1 MDRSSPSLSRRRF
14 LAGVVALSGAA
25 ALPLLQACQSQQA
38 APAPTAQ
45 TVEKVVTQV
54 VEKQVPVTQV
64 VEKQV
69 TQVVE
74 KQVVVTA
81 TPAPKGPVTIEFIYS
96 GADDTSGPS
105 NVWLHDR
112 IAAFMKENPTIKV
125 KQTDMPWVG
134 QREVLITRLVSGDA
148 PDLAILHSNHAA
160 EIGAGMNG
168 LAVLD
173 EFPDWQKYAEIFVPA
188 RLDTTKV
195 GGKHY
200 GVPWFGIVFGIVCH
214 KPTFAEL
221 KLDFP
226 KTWTQF
232 REAAKAV
239 TNPGKRY
246 GYGAAMG
253 QGLDSAYRVYPEV
266 LTNGGRFMN
275 EDLTKFTFNDE
286 PNQQAMQLYVDMK
299 KDGSMVPGMEA
310 WTGQNEADTFAT
322 GLYAMAQ
329 GGPWVPLWEKDL
341 TKLNNWQLIIR
352 PRPDKVTGSAPSMTL
367 SDDIMLSIMRQS
379 KAKEETFKLIQ
390 YLQNEQT
397 ATERGVRPEL
407 VALPV
412 VKAVFNDPRWKQTWG
427 HEAYEFELA
436 HSEPWPYTPVLGEAQ
451 NIYALAVS
459 KAYRGD
465 LSVKQALDE
474 GVQKAQ
480 ALLKK

>member
-1 MDRSSPSLSRRRF
+1 MAS
-14 LAGVVALSGAA
+14 AA
-25 ALPLLQACQSQQA
+25 ALPILAACSA
-38 APAPTAQ
+38 APAAPTASAAAPATAAPVATQAASTPQ
-45 TVEKVVTQV
+45 TVEKVVTQI
-54 VEKQVPVTQV
+54 
-64 VEKQV
+64 
-69 TQVVE
+69 VE
-74 KQVVVTA
+74 KQVVSTVVVTA
-81 TPAPKGPVTIEFIYS
+81 VPAPKGPVTVEFLYS
-96 GADDTSGPS
+96 GADDATGPS
-105 NVWLHDR
+105 NKWIHDR
-112 IAAFMKENPTIKV
+112 IDAFQKENATIKV

-134 QREVLITRLVSGDA
+134 QREVLITRLVSGDS

-160 EIGAGMNG
+160 EIGAGMGG
-168 LAVLD
+168 LAPMEDLA
-173 EFPDWQKYAEIFVPA
+173 DWQKYSDIFVPA

-195 GGKHY
+195 SGKHY
-200 GVPWFGIVFGIVCH
+200 GVPWFGIVFGIACH

-232 REAAKAV
+232 REVAKAMII
-239 TNPGKRY
+239 PGKRY

-266 LTNGGRFMN
+266 LVNGGRFMTD
-275 EDLTKFTFNDE
+275 DLTKFTFNDDA
-286 PNQQAMQLYVDMK
+286 NQQALQLYVDMK
-299 KDGSMVPGMEA
+299 KDGSTVPGMEA
-310 WTGQNEADTFAT
+310 WTGQNESDTFAT
-322 GLYAMAQ
+322 GLYGMAQ
-329 GGPWVPLWEKDL
+329 GGPWIPLWEKDPA
-341 TKLNNWQLIIR
+341 KLNNWELIVR
-352 PRPDKVTGSAPSMTL
+352 PRPEKPTGSAPPMTL

-379 KAKEETFKLIQ
+379 KAKEETFTLVQ

-412 VKAVFNDPRWKQTWG
+412 VKAVFSDPRWKQTWG
-427 HEAYEFELA
+427 SAAYEFELG
-436 HSEPWPYTPVLGEAQ
+436 HSAPWPYTPVLGEAQ
-451 NIYALAVS
+451 NIYALEIS